1 MQKDFLMTYVEST
14 YSFYI
19 SLTRNV
25 LGGGVGLFHMAG
37 GVDLMQ
43 WSSMTGSGDVDSSQD

>member
-37 GVDLMQ
+37 GVDRMP
-43 WSSMTGSGDVDSSQD
+43 

>member
-25 LGGGVGLFHMAG
+25 LGGGVGLFDMAG
-37 GVDLMQ
+37 GVDLMP
-43 WSSMTGSGDVDSSQD
+43 WFSMTGSGDVDSSQD